1 MGWVRPHD
9 EQKAVTVRQV
19 KENHAVPD
27 DQLAVPPG
35 NVRSIALG
43 SVLRGKCGM
52 GEMHRVLP
60 EAVSAR
66 GDGLD
71 MLRSVQGTMF
81 ADLEDSMVS
90 DWQHPVPVTELHHVE
105 AAVMEWGKKRPKLRK
120 LKRMM
125 VDDPVVATASLE
137 QLLGGSAVV
146 KAIVSNLKLQHGS
159 KMTVQQILDRVAV
172 DSGAWLAEHNATAV
186 LHGSGSVGAAAAAV
200 QVANAAAVAR
210 GRGRGGR
217 GRGGKGK
224 GKTRGHCMEH
234 QFRAAGC
241 SRPAGACIYQHQPD
255 QLGRFA
261 EVKDA
266 NGTRECMVYG
276 KLGSCS
282 QGDTCPDA
290 HMDVPGARGQLAGSP
305 NVCLCCNVC
314 GGGGGGGVVVVVAAA
329 IV

>member
-1 MGWVRPHD
+1 MIELNVGAGYVAGVVERFQRELVVGMGVAFARRMQCTECTDSEIAAAILNAKHAPSLPPVSIDTGYAPLPDAWANSMDLIEGWVRPHD
-9 EQKAVTVRQV
+9 EQMAVAVRQV

-71 MLRSVQGTMF
+71 MLRSVQGTVF

-105 AAVMEWGKKRPKLRK
+105 AAVMEWGKKRSKLRK

-125 VDDPVVATASLE
+125 VDDPVVAKASLE

-186 LHGSGSVGAAAAAV
+186 LHGSGS
-200 QVANAAAVAR
+200 
-210 GRGRGGR
+210 
-217 GRGGKGK
+217 GGKCSSCGK
-224 GKTRGHCMEH
+224 R
-234 QFRAAGC
+234 QRQ
-241 SRPAGACIYQHQPD
+241 RW
-255 QLGRFA
+255 
-261 EVKDA
+261 
-266 NGTRECMVYG
+266 
-276 KLGSCS
+276 
-282 QGDTCPDA
+282 
-290 HMDVPGARGQLAGSP
+290 
-305 NVCLCCNVC
+305 
-314 GGGGGGGVVVVVAAA
+314 
-329 IV
+329 